1 MLKGGAG
8 QGRTPETS
16 WGRGKQGLSV
26 PLWGPIL
33 SSRHWDHPDLWALG
47 GVKVRFTLSPP
58 ECSLMGQM
66 ARRGKRELLEG
77 GRGAHLKKQTSASY
91 LGQKEGRAWGLDW
104 VEWDR
109 KGVSRVY

>member
-1 MLKGGAG
+1 MLKGGTG

-16 WGRGKQGLSV
+16 WAHGKQGLSV
-26 PLWGPIL
+26 LLWGPIL

-77 GRGAHLKKQTSASY
+77 GRGAHL
-91 LGQKEGRAWGLDW
+91 
-104 VEWDR
+104 
-109 KGVSRVY
+109 